1 LLQFVL
7 KLLVDR
13 IKRDGK
19 AEITLNDVR
28 WLETRMISDGP
39 TYDAQ
44 FEVLISDYSIAEV
57 THPQE
62 RQLGK
67 GALALIAKL
76 GHERADRWVGER
88 AIFDALVARNVPKQK
103 AASLLS
109 QLTRT
114 KIVEEANQGE
124 QLYYRIAVPLLH
136 KRFIQQ
142 NLHLKYFR

>member
-1 LLQFVL
+1 M
-7 KLLVDR
+7 DR
-13 IKRDGK
+13 IKREGK
-19 AEITLNDVR
+19 AEITLEHVR
-28 WLETRMISDGP
+28 WLESRMISDGP

-76 GHERADRWVGER
+76 GHENADRWVGEA
-88 AIFDALVARNVPKQK
+88 AIFDALVSRNFPTQK

-114 KIVEEANQGE
+114 KIVEEANQGDE
-124 QLYYRIAVPLLH
+124 LHYRIAVPLLH
-136 KRFIQQ
+136 ERFIQQ
-142 NLHLKYFR
+142 NLYLKYFR